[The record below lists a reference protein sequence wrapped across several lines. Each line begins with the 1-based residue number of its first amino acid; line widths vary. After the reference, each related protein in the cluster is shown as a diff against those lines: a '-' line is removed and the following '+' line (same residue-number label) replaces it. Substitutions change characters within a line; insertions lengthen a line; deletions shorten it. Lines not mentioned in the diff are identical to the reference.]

1 MSKAILVMDMPKS
14 CDGCLLHGTMIGKQ
28 ICNAEIK
35 RVKDESV
42 KPDWCPLREI
52 PSKYA
57 DKDFT
62 PIKDERYDNG
72 YEDGYNTCI
81 DEILGDKE

>member
-1 MSKAILVMDMPKS
+1 MSKAIFVMDMPKS

-35 RVKDESV
+35 RVKDESI
-42 KPDWCPLREI
+42 KPDWCPLKEVPKKLDYI
-52 PSKYA
+52 GLEEY
-57 DKDFT
+57 DK
-62 PIKDERYDNG
+62 
-72 YEDGYNTCI
+72 GYNACI